1 MTRRTAATAAAVP
14 VAVSKWIVRIVVVL
28 LLWPA
33 IGILWFGR
41 DGWDSRLG
49 GTTNNAEALTDR
61 EASIARTGVLL
72 EHATQLFLWLLVLA
86 VNEMAETNNKL
97 RHIAIAT
104 TILWLLYVG
113 VYGLSAF
120 FIVGCRS
127 YGLCLEEGRQ
137 FQFMSSVLIIILLV
151 ALALSCCG
159 STMTAGGATNHAA
172 AGYEPIVNGG
182 GAAGYSTSTDSLK
195 SAAADE
201 EQTTITTTA
210 ATSNSS
216 SESATLLLNE
226 ALRQAKSESKDKDKL
241 ITKLGKKLKSLL
253 AENEGLRSR

>member
-1 MTRRTAATAAAVP
+1 MTRRTPATAAT
-14 VAVSKWIVRIVVVL
+14 VAVSKWIVRIVIVL

-49 GTTNNAEALTDR
+49 TKTEALTER

-86 VNEMAETNNKL
+86 VHEMAETNNTL
-97 RHIAIAT
+97 RHIAIST
-104 TILWLLYVG
+104 IILWLLYIG
-113 VYGLSAF
+113 IYGLSAF
-120 FIVGCRS
+120 FIVGCQS
-127 YGLCLEEGRQ
+127 YGLCLEEYRQ
-137 FQFMSSVLIIILLV
+137 FQFMSSVLILVLLV
-151 ALALSCCG
+151 ALALSCGG
-159 STMTAGGATNHAA
+159 STTAGAAHHAAAAA
-172 AGYEPIVNGG
+172 AGYESIVNGG
-182 GAAGYSTSTDSLK
+182 GSAGGHTSTDSLK
-195 SAAADE
+195 SATADE

-210 ATSNSS
+210 TNSS

-241 ITKLGKKLKSLL
+241 IAKLGKKLRSLL
-253 AENEGLRSR
+253 AENEGLRSP